1 MVSTTAISASQE
13 QQYTAA
19 DVDQDGYLTEEEFN
33 SAFPDDDFS
42 AYDADG
48 DGKVSKDEY
57 RETTLE
63 NNKGIADMMWKM
75 AMKMFK
81 LDQFKPADVGI
92 EKPDY
97 L

>member
-33 SAFPDDDFS
+33 TAFPDEDFS
-42 AYDADG
+42 AYDTDG

-57 RETTLE
+57 KDTILE

-75 AMKMFK
+75 AVRMFG
-81 LDQFKPADVGI
+81 LDKIKPADVGI